1 MFEEVLGKGGGDTR
15 FWTMDLLIYNKKILF
30 VIKLCIG
37 TALSQLDYTM
47 AVTDLVR
54 QNSWA
59 NA

>member
-1 MFEEVLGKGGGDTR
+1 
-15 FWTMDLLIYNKKILF
+15 MDLLIYNKKILF